1 MYPKIRLPSII
12 YLTEGKEKVKKE
24 KKPPSTNKHSFVS
37 DYNTY
42 AHIFINMAILDK

>member
-12 YLTEGKEKVKKE
+12 YLTDGKEKSE
-24 KKPPSTNKHSFVS
+24 KREKTSSTNKHSFVS